1 MFVNPAPRTIEA
13 GVARQARTRPP
24 ALRRVP
30 TQDRGKARVEA
41 ILDAAELVFA
51 EVGYDVATTEAI
63 AIQAGASIG
72 SLYQFFPNKRALFG
86 AVSSRYLERV
96 KALFD
101 SAVSVSLPEDAT
113 WEQILDGTVDAF
125 WALAS
130 GQPAFSAVWL
140 HGRVTRELITAGL
153 ELNRAF
159 ADRAEQLMVRFA
171 PELPR
176 KTRALVAT
184 VVVETVSG
192 MLFSAAR
199 VNDATSPRLIEET
212 KRMLRAYLRDVLAEH
227 APPG

>member
-1 MFVNPAPRTIEA
+1 MARPAR
-13 GVARQARTRPP
+13 ARAPT
-24 ALRRVP
+24 LRRVP

-51 EVGYDVATTEAI
+51 EVGYDSATTEAI
-63 AIQAGASIG
+63 AAKAGASIG
-72 SLYQFFPNKRALFG
+72 SLYQFFPNKRALFA

-101 SAVSVSLPEDAT
+101 SSVTLDIPAGVT
-113 WEQILDGTVDAF
+113 WEQVLDGTVDAF
-125 WALAS
+125 WALAH

-140 HGRVTRELITAGL
+140 HGRVTRELITAGF

-159 ADRAEQLMVRFA
+159 ADRADAVIAHFA
-171 PELPR
+171 PKLPK
-176 KTRALVAT
+176 KTRAIVAT

-199 VNDATSPRLIEET
+199 IDDATSPRLIEET
-212 KRMLRAYLRDVLAEH
+212 KRMLRAYLRDVLAG
-227 APPG
+227 A